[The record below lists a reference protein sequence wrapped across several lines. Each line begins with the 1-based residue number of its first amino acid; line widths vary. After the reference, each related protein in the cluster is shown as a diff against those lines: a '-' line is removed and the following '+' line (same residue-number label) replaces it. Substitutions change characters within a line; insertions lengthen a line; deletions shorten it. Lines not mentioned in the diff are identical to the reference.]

1 MQMNKLMRMLLL
13 LLFFLAFSFCLF
25 QVNQSSISANS
36 YVRCKDQT
44 LILDAGHGGE
54 DGGAVS
60 VSGVPESGI
69 NLSIVLKMD
78 QFAGLYGVHTLLIRT
93 SDTSIADSTAQTLRE
108 KKRSD
113 LYNRVAIV
121 NQTKGAVLISVH
133 QNNHPQKSAHG
144 AQVFFHSDQDS
155 QAWAQAT
162 QMLFQTTLGGE
173 NQRQATLISKQV
185 YLMNHINCQAILVE
199 CGLLSNTE
207 EDQLLQSDGY
217 QSKIAAILMSSYLN
231 HLSN

>member
-1 MQMNKLMRMLLL
+1 MQHSVSVV
-13 LLFFLAFSFCLF
+13 SF
-25 QVNQSSISANS
+25 A
-36 YVRCKDQT
+36 RCKSHV

-78 QFAGLYGVHTLLIRT
+78 QIAGLYGVNTILIRT
-93 SDTSIADSTAQTLRE
+93 ADTSVADSTAQTLRE

-121 NQTKGAVLISVH
+121 NQTQGAVLISVH
-133 QNNHPQKSAHG
+133 QNKHSKRSVHG
-144 AQVFFHSDQDS
+144 AQVFFHNDTES
-155 QAWAQAT
+155 QVWAQET
-162 QMLFQTTLGGE
+162 QTLIRTTLDAE
-173 NQRQATLISKQV
+173 NQRQAALISEQV

-199 CGLLSNTE
+199 CGFLSNSE
-207 EDQLLQSDGY
+207 EELLLQSDGY
-217 QSKIAAILMSSYLN
+217 QSKLAAVLMSSYLN
-231 HLSN
+231 HHQ

>member
-108 KKRSD
+108 KNAVIFTIESPSS
-113 LYNRVAIV
+113 
-121 NQTKGAVLISVH
+121 TKPKA
-133 QNNHPQKSAHG
+133 
-144 AQVFFHSDQDS
+144 
-155 QAWAQAT
+155 
-162 QMLFQTTLGGE
+162 LF
-173 NQRQATLISKQV
+173 
-185 YLMNHINCQAILVE
+185 
-199 CGLLSNTE
+199 
-207 EDQLLQSDGY
+207 
-217 QSKIAAILMSSYLN
+217 
-231 HLSN
+231 

>member
-1 MQMNKLMRMLLL
+1 MQMNKVTKM
-13 LLFFLAFSFCLF
+13 FFLFLSFCAFSFCLF
-25 QVNQSSISANS
+25 QLMQRSASVVS
-36 YVRCKDQT
+36 YVRCKSHT

-78 QFAGLYGVHTLLIRT
+78 QIAGLYGVQTLLIRT
-93 SDTSIADSTAQTLRE
+93 SDTSIADSSAQTLRE

-121 NQTKGAVLISVH
+121 NQTQGAVLISVH
-133 QNNHPQKSAHG
+133 QNKHSRKSVHG
-144 AQVFFHSDQDS
+144 AQVFFHNDAES
-155 QAWAQAT
+155 QIWAQAT
-162 QMLFQTTLGGE
+162 QTLIRTTLDAE
-173 NQRQATLISKQV
+173 NQRQAARISEQV

-199 CGLLSNTE
+199 CGFLSNAE
-207 EDQLLQSDGY
+207 EELLLQSDGY
-217 QSKIAAILMSSYLN
+217 QSKIAAILMSSYLTYQQ
-231 HLSN
+231 

>member
-1 MQMNKLMRMLLL
+1 MNKLMRMLLL

-93 SDTSIADSTAQTLRE
+93 SDTSIAVARPRHSGKKNAVIFTIESPSSTKPKA
-108 KKRSD
+108 
-113 LYNRVAIV
+113 
-121 NQTKGAVLISVH
+121 
-133 QNNHPQKSAHG
+133 
-144 AQVFFHSDQDS
+144 
-155 QAWAQAT
+155 
-162 QMLFQTTLGGE
+162 LF
-173 NQRQATLISKQV
+173 
-185 YLMNHINCQAILVE
+185 
-199 CGLLSNTE
+199 
-207 EDQLLQSDGY
+207 
-217 QSKIAAILMSSYLN
+217 
-231 HLSN
+231 

>member
-1 MQMNKLMRMLLL
+1 MQMNKVTRMLF
-13 LLFFLAFSFCLF
+13 LFLSFLAFSFCLF
-25 QVNQSSISANS
+25 QFTQRSVSVVS
-36 YVRCKDQT
+36 YVRCKSHT

-78 QFAGLYGVHTLLIRT
+78 QIAGLYGVQTLLIRT

-121 NQTKGAVLISVH
+121 NQTQGAVLISVH
-133 QNNHPQKSAHG
+133 QNKHSRKSVHG
-144 AQVFFHSDQDS
+144 AQVFFHDDAES
-155 QAWAQAT
+155 QTWAQET
-162 QMLFQTTLGGE
+162 QTLIRTTLDKE
-173 NQRQATLISKQV
+173 NERQAALISKQV

-199 CGLLSNTE
+199 CGFLSNAE
-207 EDQLLQSDGY
+207 EELLLLSDGY
-217 QSKIAAILMSSYLN
+217 QSKLAAILMSSYLN
-231 HLSN
+231 HQQ